1 MSNPLAIA
9 TVTQTLVQVLS
20 DGLDPAQVSGARVT
34 AVPPDFKE
42 GLPDAGV
49 NVFLY
54 HVAPNAALRNA
65 DLPTRRA
72 DGSLLNRPTAA
83 IDLYYL
89 MTFYGNEK
97 QLEQQRLLGAVTRT
111 LHAQPV
117 LPRSTIEFVQ
127 AHVPFLA
134 TADLAEQPELVRV
147 TPINLTLEELSK
159 LWSFL
164 LKIDYVLSV
173 AYQASVVLINT
184 DDPVPPPALP
194 VLAANIY
201 SLPFRQPVIEAIT
214 PAPGSGPLILAES
227 RIVLHG
233 RNFAL
238 MQSTA
243 GGLVAADTVAMI
255 GGAPVAPLSVT
266 PTEVAVALPP
276 GLAAGTQAAQISQ
289 SLLLGTPP
297 VPHQQ
302 GFHSD
307 VVPFVL
313 HPVIRPASP
322 GYDITVQTGVISPPG
337 DAIVVTVDPTV
348 QPGQRPLLE
357 LLEAAAPMAAHLF
370 GAGAVPAAP
379 NTLTFDIGVLPAGDY
394 LVRVRIDGAES
405 PFELDVHGAP
415 VAPVITL

>member
-20 DGLDPAQVSGARVT
+20 DGLDAAQVTGANVT
-34 AVPPDFKE
+34 ALPPDAKA

-54 HVAPNAALRNA
+54 QVAPNAALRNA

-83 IDLYYL
+83 IDLHYL
-89 MTFYGNEK
+89 LTFYGDETR
-97 QLEQQRLLGAVTRT
+97 LEQQRLVGAVTRT

-117 LPRSTIEFVQ
+117 LPRSTIQFVQ
-127 AHVPFLA
+127 THVPFLA
-134 TADLAEQPELVRV
+134 SADLADQPELVRV
-147 TPINLTLEELSK
+147 TPINFTLEELSK

-164 LKIDYVLSV
+164 LKIDYVLSL

-194 VLAANIY
+194 VLAANIT
-201 SLPFRQPVIEAIT
+201 SLPFRQPVIDAIA
-214 PAPGSGPLILAES
+214 PLPGSGALILPES
-227 RIVLHG
+227 EIVLHG
-233 RNFAL
+233 HNFVL
-238 MQSTA
+238 VQSTDA
-243 GGLVAADTVAMI
+243 GLVTADTVVTI
-255 GGAPVAPLSVT
+255 GGAPVTPLGVT
-266 PTEVAVALPP
+266 PTEITVALPG

-289 SLLLGTPP
+289 SLLLGTPT

-302 GFHSD
+302 GFQSG

-313 HPVIRPASP
+313 HPVIRQLSP
-322 GYDITVQTGVISPPG
+322 GYDITVQHGIASPPG
-337 DAIVVTVDPTV
+337 DAVVLTVDPTLR
-348 QPGQRPLLE
+348 PGQRALLE
-357 LLEAAAPMAAHLF
+357 LLDLAAPTTAHLF
-370 GAGAVPAAP
+370 DGGTVAAAT
-379 NTLTFDIGVLPAGDY
+379 NTLSFDIGVMPAGDY

-405 PFELDVHGAP
+405 PFDLDSHGVP
-415 VAPVITL
+415 VAPVISL

>member
-65 DLPTRRA
+65 DLPTRRE

-127 AHVPFLA
+127 THVAFLA
-134 TADLAEQPELVRV
+134 SADLADQPELVRV
-147 TPINLTLEELSK
+147 TPINFTLEELSK

-201 SLPFRQPVIEAIT
+201 SLPFRQPVIEAIA
-214 PAPGSGPLILAES
+214 PASGSSPLILPQSE
-227 RIVLHG
+227 IVLRG
-233 RNFAL
+233 RNFVL

-255 GGAPVAPLSVT
+255 DGAPVTPLDVT
-266 PTEVAVALPP
+266 PTAVTVTLPA

-302 GFHSD
+302 GFQSG

-322 GYDITVQTGVISPPG
+322 GFDITVETGIVSPPG
-337 DAIVVTVDPTV
+337 DAVIVTVDPAV
-348 QPGQRPLLE
+348 QPGQRPILE
-357 LLEAAAPMAAHLF
+357 LLEVAAPMAAHLF
-370 GAGAVPAAP
+370 DGGTIAAAT

-405 PFELDVHGAP
+405 PFDLDVHGAP